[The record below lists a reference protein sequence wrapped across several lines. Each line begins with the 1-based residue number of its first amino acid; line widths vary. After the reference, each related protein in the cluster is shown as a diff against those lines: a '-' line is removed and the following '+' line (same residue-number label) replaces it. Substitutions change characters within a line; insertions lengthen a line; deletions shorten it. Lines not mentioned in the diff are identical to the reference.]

1 MIVHL
6 ARVAALVLA
15 ATMVT
20 ACTQRSDEA
29 PKNAE
34 GTSDSIPAA
43 DVAQPPAAPV
53 TEAVTPPPAAE
64 APAPAAAPAA
74 PKPRTS
80 ASSAS
85 ASAAASQAQK
95 EALAKELAARDAAG
109 KAAVAEQKAI
119 NQRQAETNAQLQKEV
134 ERLKPRV
141 VTLPAVT
148 AIPVRTIAELSTKNL
163 SDGSTFEAQLDQDL
177 VAGDVVV
184 AKAGSRINGVVV
196 TSDPGGKVKGVASLT
211 VAARAVVGTKD
222 NIIAL
227 KTDSY
232 TAEAKSTKKKDA
244 VRTGVASGIG
254 AVIGGIA
261 GGGKGAAIGAG
272 VGAGAGVG
280 TSMATR
286 GDPAVIPAEELI
298 QLKTTAPVSITIQP

>member
-43 DVAQPPAAPV
+43 DVAQAPAAPV
-53 TEAVTPPPAAE
+53 TEAVTPPPAPAAE
-64 APAPAAAPAA
+64 APAPAA

-141 VTLPAVT
+141 VTLPAGT